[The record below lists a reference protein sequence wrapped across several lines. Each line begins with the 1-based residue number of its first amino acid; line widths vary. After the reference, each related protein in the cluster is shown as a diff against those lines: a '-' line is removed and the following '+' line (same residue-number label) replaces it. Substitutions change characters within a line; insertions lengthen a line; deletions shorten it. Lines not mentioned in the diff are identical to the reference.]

1 MKIDILNKKYDSL
14 GFVEALIAL
23 MVSSIVGVILMQISA
38 STLRE
43 LHQLDIQ
50 DAVARYAV
58 STAVNLQ
65 KIATQDM
72 TKANDE
78 KTLSQL
84 AINYCYGF
92 DVTDGS
98 IEVGSLYQVDK
109 DRSAYSNKSL
119 VDADLEYFRIFCVRS
134 NPGDAKKIIVEI
146 IVGSNKMDGEV
157 TSDKDVKDY
166 SYYAVINK

>member
-1 MKIDILNKKYDSL
+1 MQMNVLNKKYDSL

-23 MVSSIVGVILMQISA
+23 MVSGIVGVILMQISA

-58 STAVNLQ
+58 STAVHLQ

-72 TKANDE
+72 TREDKVLDGDL
-78 KTLSQL
+78 KLGV
-84 AINYCYGF
+84 CYGF
-92 DVTDGS
+92 DTASGEVIETDAG
-98 IEVGSLYQVDK
+98 GRDN
-109 DRSAYSNKSL
+109 YSEKSL
-119 VDADLEYFRIFCVRS
+119 VDANLEYFRIFCIRS
-134 NPGDAKKIIVEI
+134 DPRDAKKIIVQI
-146 IVGSNKMDGEV
+146 IVGSNKMNGEV
-157 TSDKDVKDY
+157 TSDNDVKDY